1 MNNAWSSL
9 AKEDEGSYFGPNC
22 QTSLAIVLKELSLLF
37 WQIITAAAFH
47 WADKSRHIINGNLP
61 EGSEGDLIGMACLRS
76 MSFNVV
82 FSATTTW
89 PWLKIYNDRSKL
101 NIL

>member
-47 WADKSRHIINGNLP
+47 WADKSRH
-61 EGSEGDLIGMACLRS
+61 LRL
-76 MSFNVV
+76 
-82 FSATTTW
+82 
-89 PWLKIYNDRSKL
+89 LKSSVNYVLLR
-101 NIL
+101 